1 MSLEE
6 IAKQIRNFRENII
19 LIYAFN
25 ATGKTRLS
33 IEYKDHTKKEN
44 NNRHAGVYYN
54 AFSEDL
60 FIWDNDEENDNTNIK
75 LKIIESSLNSRHS
88 FIQEDKIQE
97 KLNFYNPNYDFKFK
111 YYDDPEKGIESVSF
125 YISDDKNETP
135 IKISRGEERIFV
147 WCFFLALFEA
157 DDAWDETQ
165 KQHIFIDDPVS
176 SLDDNNIFNTVNLLY
191 ELIKNNLD
199 KKKIIITTHHI
210 GLFSILCNRITKGD
224 ENQKFDKKYLI
235 KVLERNEG
243 KYILKECRK
252 GRFLYHLLLLD
263 ILQEAINK
271 DELYIYHFALLR
283 QLLESI
289 SSFLGL
295 GRFSYI
301 LEKIGIENFSQNSFI
316 INNLSHQDAYTE
328 RTAGLMSPED
338 RKIFKDII
346 YKLKEKIP
354 FCLQANITT
363 TNVDK

>member
-25 ATGKTRLS
+25 AIGKTRLS
-33 IEYKDHTKKEN
+33 IEYKVHTKKEN

-60 FIWDNDEENDNTNIK
+60 FIWDNDEENDNTDIK

-88 FIQEDKIQE
+88 FIQENKIQE
-97 KLNFYNPNYDFKFK
+97 KLNFYNPNYVFKFE
-111 YYDDPEKGIESVSF
+111 YYEDPEKGIESVSF
-125 YISDDKNETP
+125 YINNDKNKT

-165 KQHIFIDDPVS
+165 KKHIFIDDPVS
-176 SLDDNNIFNTVNLLY
+176 SLDDNNIFNTANLLY

-210 GLFSILCNRITKGD
+210 GLFSILYNRIKR
-224 ENQKFDKKYLI
+224 DKKQKYLT
-235 KVLERNEG
+235 KVLEKNEED
-243 KYILKECRK
+243 YILKDSKE

-271 DELYIYHFALLR
+271 DELYIYHFVLLR

-289 SSFLGL
+289 SSFLGAEY
-295 GRFSYI
+295 FSYV
-301 LEKIGIENFSQNSFI
+301 LKKIGIENLSKNSST

-338 RKIFKDII
+338 KKMFKGII
-346 YKLKEKIP
+346 DKLKEKIP
-354 FCLQANITT
+354 FD
-363 TNVDK
+363 V

>member
-33 IEYKDHTKKEN
+33 IEYKNHTKKEN
-44 NNRHAGVYYN
+44 NNKHAGVYYN

-75 LKIIESSLNSRHS
+75 LKIIESSLNSLHS
-88 FIQEDKIQE
+88 VIEENKIRE
-97 KLNFYNPNYDFKFK
+97 KLNFYSPNYDFKFK

-176 SLDDNNIFNTVNLLY
+176 SLDDNNIFNTTNLLY
-191 ELIKNNLD
+191 ELMKNNLD

-210 GLFSILCNRITKGD
+210 GLFSILYNRIKR
-224 ENQKFDKKYLI
+224 DKKQKYLT
-235 KVLERNEG
+235 KVLEKNEED
-243 KYILKECRK
+243 YILKDSKE

-271 DELYIYHFALLR
+271 DSLSTYHFVLLR

-289 SSFLGL
+289 SSFLGAEYFGYVL
-295 GRFSYI
+295 K
-301 LEKIGIENFSQNSFI
+301 KIGIKKPSENSII
-316 INNLSHQDAYTE
+316 INNLSHQDAYTG
-328 RTAGLMSPED
+328 RTGTLMSSEE
-338 RKIFKDII
+338 KKTFKDIVA
-346 YKLKEKIP
+346 KLKEKIP
-354 FCLQANITT
+354 FD
-363 TNVDK
+363 V

>member
-60 FIWDNDEENDNTNIK
+60 FIWDNDEENDNTDIK

-88 FIQEDKIQE
+88 FIEENKIQE

-125 YISDDKNETP
+125 YIISDKNETP

-289 SSFLGL
+289 SSFLGI
-295 GRFSYI
+295 GRFSYV

-328 RTAGLMSPED
+328 RTAALMSLGD
-338 RKIFKDII
+338 KKIFEGII
-346 YKLKEKIP
+346 DKLKEKIP
-354 FCLQANITT
+354 FY
-363 TNVDK
+363 V

>member
-25 ATGKTRLS
+25 AIGKTRLS
-33 IEYKDHTKKEN
+33 IEYKNHTKKEN

-60 FIWDNDEENDNTNIK
+60 FIWDNDEENDNADIK
-75 LKIIESSLNSRHS
+75 LKIIESSLNSLHS
-88 FIQEDKIQE
+88 FIEENKIRE
-97 KLNFYNPNYDFKFK
+97 KLNFYNPNYNFKFNSYK
-111 YYDDPEKGIESVSF
+111 NPEKGIESVSF
-125 YISDDKNETP
+125 YISDDKNKTP

-157 DDAWDETQ
+157 DEAWDESQ

-176 SLDDNNIFNTVNLLY
+176 SLEDNNIFNTANLLY
-191 ELIKNNLD
+191 ELIKNNLN

-210 GLFSILCNRITKGD
+210 GLFSILYNRIKR
-224 ENQKFDKKYLI
+224 DKKQKYLT
-235 KVLERNEG
+235 KVLEKNEED
-243 KYILKECRK
+243 YILKDSKE

-263 ILQEAINK
+263 IFQEAINK
-271 DELYIYHFALLR
+271 AELYIYHFVLLR

-289 SSFLGL
+289 SSFLGAEY
-295 GRFSYI
+295 FSYV
-301 LEKIGIENFSQNSFI
+301 LEKIGIENLSQNSST

-328 RTAGLMSPED
+328 RTVGSISPEN
-338 RKIFKDII
+338 KKMFKDII
-346 YKLKEKIP
+346 DKLKEKIP
-354 FCLQANITT
+354 F
-363 TNVDK
+363 NV

>member
-60 FIWDNDEENDNTNIK
+60 FIWDNDEENDNADIK

-88 FIQEDKIQE
+88 FIEENKIRE
-97 KLNFYNPNYDFKFK
+97 KLNFYSPNYDFKFK
-111 YYDDPEKGIESVSF
+111 YYDNTEKGIESVSF

-176 SLDDNNIFNTVNLLY
+176 SLDDNNIFNTLNLLY

-210 GLFSILCNRITKGD
+210 GLFSILYNRIKRD
-224 ENQKFDKKYLI
+224 EKLKYLI
-235 KVLERNEG
+235 KVLEKNEG
-243 KYILKECRK
+243 EYNLKERK
-252 GRFLYHLLLLD
+252 KGITLYHLLLLE

-271 DELYIYHFALLR
+271 DELYIYHFVLLR

-289 SSFLGL
+289 SSFLGAEY
-295 GRFSYI
+295 FSYV
-301 LEKIGIENFSQNSFI
+301 LKKIGIENLSKNSST

-328 RTAGLMSPED
+328 RTVGLMSPED
-338 RKIFKDII
+338 KKMFKGII
-346 YKLKEKIP
+346 DKLKEKIP
-354 FCLQANITT
+354 FD
-363 TNVDK
+363 V

>member
-25 ATGKTRLS
+25 AIGKTRLS
-33 IEYKDHTKKEN
+33 IEYKNHTKKEN

-60 FIWDNDEENDNTNIK
+60 FIWDNDEENDNADIK
-75 LKIIESSLNSRHS
+75 LKIIESSLNSLHS
-88 FIQEDKIQE
+88 FIEENKIRE
-97 KLNFYNPNYDFKFK
+97 KLNFYNPNYNFKFNSYK
-111 YYDDPEKGIESVSF
+111 NPEKGIESVSF
-125 YISDDKNETP
+125 YISDDKNKTP

-157 DDAWDETQ
+157 DEAWDETQ

-176 SLDDNNIFNTVNLLY
+176 SLDDNNIFNTANLLY
-191 ELIKNNLD
+191 ELIKNNLN

-210 GLFSILCNRITKGD
+210 GLFSILYNRIKR
-224 ENQKFDKKYLI
+224 DKKQKYLT
-235 KVLERNEG
+235 KVLEKNEED
-243 KYILKECRK
+243 YILKDSKE

-263 ILQEAINK
+263 IFQEAINK
-271 DELYIYHFALLR
+271 AELYIYHFVLLR

-289 SSFLGL
+289 SSFLGAEY
-295 GRFSYI
+295 FSYV
-301 LEKIGIENFSQNSFI
+301 LEKIGIENLSQNSST

-328 RTAGLMSPED
+328 RTVGSISPEN
-338 RKIFKDII
+338 KKMFKDII
-346 YKLKEKIP
+346 DKLKEKIP
-354 FCLQANITT
+354 F
-363 TNVDK
+363 NV

>member
-60 FIWDNDEENDNTNIK
+60 FIWDNDEENDNTDIK

-88 FIQEDKIQE
+88 FIEENKIQE

-125 YISDDKNETP
+125 YIISDKNETP

-210 GLFSILCNRITKGD
+210 GLFSILYNRIKR
-224 ENQKFDKKYLI
+224 DKKQKYLT
-235 KVLERNEG
+235 KVLEKNEED
-243 KYILKECRK
+243 YILKDSKE

-271 DELYIYHFALLR
+271 DELYIYHFVLLR

-289 SSFLGL
+289 SSFLGAEY
-295 GRFSYI
+295 FSYV
-301 LEKIGIENFSQNSFI
+301 LKKIGIENLSKNSST

-338 RKIFKDII
+338 KKMFKGII
-346 YKLKEKIP
+346 DKLKEKIP
-354 FCLQANITT
+354 FD
-363 TNVDK
+363 V

>member
-33 IEYKDHTKKEN
+33 IEYKNHTKKEN
-44 NNRHAGVYYN
+44 NNKHAGVYYN

-60 FIWDNDEENDNTNIK
+60 FIWDNNEENDNTNIK
-75 LKIIESSLNSRHS
+75 LKIIESSLNRLHS
-88 FIQEDKIQE
+88 VIEENKIRE
-97 KLNFYNPNYDFKFK
+97 KLNFYSPNYDFKFK

-176 SLDDNNIFNTVNLLY
+176 SLDDNNIFNTINLLY

-210 GLFSILCNRITKGD
+210 GLFSILYNRIKRD
-224 ENQKFDKKYLI
+224 EKLKYLI
-235 KVLERNEG
+235 KVLEKNEG
-243 KYILKECRK
+243 EYNLKERK
-252 GRFLYHLLLLD
+252 KGITLYHLLLLE

-271 DELYIYHFALLR
+271 DELYIYHFVLLR

-289 SSFLGL
+289 SSFLGAEY
-295 GRFSYI
+295 FSYV
-301 LEKIGIENFSQNSFI
+301 LKKIGIENLSKNSST

-328 RTAGLMSPED
+328 RTVGLMSPEE
-338 RKIFKDII
+338 KKMFKGII
-346 YKLKEKIP
+346 DKLKEKIP
-354 FCLQANITT
+354 FD
-363 TNVDK
+363 V

>member
-25 ATGKTRLS
+25 AIGKTRLS
-33 IEYKDHTKKEN
+33 IEYKVHTKKEN

-60 FIWDNDEENDNTNIK
+60 FIWDNDEENDNTDIK

-88 FIQEDKIQE
+88 FIQENKIQE
-97 KLNFYNPNYDFKFK
+97 KLNFYNPNYVFKFE
-111 YYDDPEKGIESVSF
+111 YYEDPEKGIESVSF
-125 YISDDKNETP
+125 YINNDKNKT

-165 KQHIFIDDPVS
+165 KKHIFIDDPVS
-176 SLDDNNIFNTVNLLY
+176 SLDDNNIFNTANLLY

-210 GLFSILCNRITKGD
+210 GLFSILYNRIKR
-224 ENQKFDKKYLI
+224 DKKQKYLT
-235 KVLERNEG
+235 KVLEKNEG
-243 KYILKECRK
+243 EYILKDSKE

-271 DELYIYHFALLR
+271 DELYIYHFVLLR

-289 SSFLGL
+289 SSFLGAEY
-295 GRFSYI
+295 FSYV
-301 LEKIGIENFSQNSFI
+301 LKKIGIENLSKNSST

-338 RKIFKDII
+338 KKMFKGII
-346 YKLKEKIP
+346 DKLKEKIP
-354 FCLQANITT
+354 FD
-363 TNVDK
+363 V